1 MAAPARAE
9 KIAKDVA
16 EVAGATAHK
25 IAKFKTAEDIFG
37 RPAFAHASVTG
48 EVIIPAFFRIA

>member
-37 RPAFAHASVTG
+37 RPAFAN
-48 EVIIPAFFRIA
+48 AFAYST

>member
-1 MAAPARAE
+1 VPARAE
-9 KIAKDVA
+9 KIAKNVA

-37 RPAFAHASVTG
+37 RLAFAHAVLIRR
-48 EVIIPAFFRIA
+48 ELDFYPATIR